1 MSGDSVKIYTWLAGM
16 VYAILYLF
24 GPEHMGGKGNIRQRA
39 EEEAQRTGR
48 KFEEAA
54 WEVRYN
60 SHRVAFVS

>member
-1 MSGDSVKIYTWLAGM
+1 M

-60 SHRVAFVS
+60 SRRVAFVS